1 MLRFRRGRALSALL
15 VLTVTALASAT
26 AWATVA
32 KRMDLT
38 ALVERSDA
46 IAHGVVVAQSSFMDE
61 ERDLVLTRTA
71 LKIDRA
77 YYGQVPGLIQI
88 QQIGGEAADRVTRI
102 AGDASFEPG
111 EEVIVFLKR
120 GEGSVFYLTSMAQS
134 KYRVTREGSQITVQR
149 DLDGLVFVTGPKKLE
164 HAEEGARGSGDFL
177 AELGALIAGIKG
189 VEAEVE
195 LPTTTPEVKR

>member
-1 MLRFRRGRALSALL
+1 MFRLRRGRVLAALL
-15 VLTVTALASAT
+15 VLTMTALASAT

-32 KRMDLT
+32 KHMNLT

-46 IAHGVVVAQSSFMDE
+46 IAHGVVVAQTSFMDE

-71 LKIDRA
+71 IKVDRS
-77 YYGQVPGLIQI
+77 YYGQVPGLVHI
-88 QQIGGEAADRVTRI
+88 QQIGGETADRTTKI
-102 AGDASFEPG
+102 AGDATFEPG

-134 KYRVTREGSQITVQR
+134 KYRVTRKGSQITVQR
-149 DLDGLVFVTGPKKLE
+149 DLDGLVFVTGPKQLE
-164 HAEEGARGSGDFL
+164 HIEEGDREGGDFL

-189 VEAEVE
+189 VESELE
-195 LPTTTPEVKR
+195 LPTQAPGVKP